1 MRKQFSKTF
10 TCEEATLDKYKWIYN
25 RYNLAGTITH
35 KSFFLHLLSRFE
47 LDLLNDK
54 DLHSPEFKA
63 AINKSAENPISYF
76 TKTQSES
83 ENEDRVAKVLKEALN
98 NELKKHPEQY
108 NGLLDLCIQ
117 LASKILSC
125 QTSNEKAINLGRK
138 IYSAAS
144 DKKNARSSLTLSNI
158 MELESIGFI
167 PISDFFPLS
176 NIVPKSVIKSYES
189 LERWSKPRNSLTKF
203 YNNFLKKIESC
214 ELEDEL
220 NKVLKNLDKALND
233 PEYGKTETL

>member
-1 MRKQFSKTF
+1 MRKQLSKTF
-10 TCEEATLDKYKWIYN
+10 TCEEATLDKYKRIYN
-25 RYNLAGTITH
+25 YYNAAGTITH

-47 LDLLNDK
+47 PDFLNDK
-54 DLHSPEFKA
+54 ELHSPASKA
-63 AINKSAENPISYF
+63 AINKSAENTISFF
-76 TKTQSES
+76 TKTQL
-83 ENEDRVAKVLKEALN
+83 ENEYGDRVATVLKEALN
-98 NELKKHPEQY
+98 KELQKHPEQY
-108 NGLLDLCIQ
+108 KGLLDLCIQ
-117 LASKILSC
+117 LAAKILSC
-125 QTSNEKAINLGRK
+125 ETSNEKALNLGRR

-144 DKKNARSSLTLSNI
+144 DKKNERSPLTLTNI
-158 MELESIGFI
+158 MELESIDFI
-167 PISDFFPLS
+167 TISDFFPLS

-203 YNNFLKKIESC
+203 YNNFFEKIESC